1 MLDKNLHHAYCFE
14 GDVDYITNLLLNS
27 LEKELKFKT
36 KGNPDF
42 WMGEYDRFGI
52 NDGREINNFQLKK
65 ADKKIIVIKT
75 NFITREAQNSLLK
88 MFEEPTAN
96 THFFIIVP
104 SKEILLPTLQSRL
117 NIVKI
122 DAPSS
127 DEGIAKEFI
136 QAEQKDRLIMI
147 KELIDEKDKMGAIN
161 LLNQVEK
168 ILAENRKM
176 GVEEI
181 VFFERLNKLR
191 GYLNDRAPSMKM
203 ILEHLALIT
212 PNK

>member
-1 MLDKNLHHAYCFE
+1 MFKLDKNLHHAYCFE
-14 GDVDYITNLLLNS
+14 GDVDYITDLLLNF
-27 LEKELKFKT
+27 LEKDFKI

-52 NDGREINNFQLKK
+52 NDGRKINDFQLRK

-117 NIVKI
+117 NIEKI
-122 DAPSS
+122 EAPAS
-127 DEGIAKEFI
+127 DEGLAKKFI
-136 QAEQKDRLIMI
+136 EAEQKDRLDMV

-161 LLNQVEK
+161 LMNQIEK
-168 ILAENRKM
+168 ILAENKEM
-176 GVEEI
+176 KVEEI